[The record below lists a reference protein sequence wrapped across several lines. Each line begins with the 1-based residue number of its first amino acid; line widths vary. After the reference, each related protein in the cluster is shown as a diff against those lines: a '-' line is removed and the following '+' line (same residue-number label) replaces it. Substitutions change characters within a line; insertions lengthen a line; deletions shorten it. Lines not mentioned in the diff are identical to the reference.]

1 MILTT
6 FIILILIGCF
16 VNGHRRGLL
25 TMVLMLGTYII
36 AWLVARQGTQFVGS
50 WLKSLLPSIGDEA
63 TFSANLLA
71 DVNSNLFFYNGIAF
85 MIIFTIVSILCHWGI
100 RQLNWIK
107 KIPVIGTLDKLAG
120 GVISFLIGYL
130 IIFVVLIVMQLW
142 PAGWWQMQMATSE
155 LAQLII
161 NQTPGLAHL
170 MIDTLIQGG

>member
-36 AWLVARQGTQFVGS
+36 AWLVARQGTQLVGS

-107 KIPVIGTLDKLAG
+107 KIPVIGTVDKLAG